1 MSNKTKIE
9 SSYISSVLKLNN
21 NVVFNGFSFGYKK
34 NISGEVVFN
43 TGMVGYPETLTDP
56 SYSGQILVLTYPLIG
71 NYGVPQ
77 FDTAD
82 FLKSKFESDKIHV
95 QGLIVSEISDTFSH
109 WSGKNL
115 LSNWLKDNKI
125 PGIFGVDTRKLT
137 SMLREHGTML
147 GKIMVDDESIDL
159 YDPDR
164 DDLISKVCPGKIEKL
179 GSGKKKI
186 LLLDCGCK
194 LGIIR
199 KLIRE
204 DTTVIRQPWNKEISS
219 FDFDAVVLSN
229 GPGNP
234 AVYNDLRKKVEVLL
248 KLRKPVL
255 GICLG
260 HQILSLAAGAKT
272 YKLKYGH
279 RSQNQPVRLNG
290 TNRCFITSQNHGFAV
305 DDTSLSGEWRT
316 WFTNLNDNTNE
327 GIIHNSLPFR
337 SVQFHPEAAPGP
349 TDTSFIFDDFLNEI
363 K

>member
-1 MSNKTKIE
+1 MSNKTKNE
-9 SSYISSVLKLNN
+9 PAYFPSVLKLSNN
-21 NVVFNGFSFGYKK
+21 AVFSGFSFGYKK

-77 FDTAD
+77 FVAD
-82 FLKSKFESDKIHV
+82 DLLKSKFESDKIHI
-95 QGLIVSEISDTFSH
+95 QGLIVSEISNTFSH

-115 LSNWLKDNKI
+115 LSSWLKENKI
-125 PGIFGVDTRKLT
+125 PGMFGVDTRKLT
-137 SMLREHGTML
+137 SLLREHGTML
-147 GKIMVDDESIDL
+147 GKIIIDNESIDF
-159 YDPDR
+159 YDPDK
-164 DDLISKVCPGKIEKL
+164 DDIISKVCPEEIEVI

-199 KLIRE
+199 NLIRE
-204 DTTVIRQPWNKEISS
+204 NTTVIRHPWNKEISD
-219 FDFDAVVLSN
+219 FNFDAIVLSN

-234 AVYNDLRKKVEVLL
+234 ALYNDLKDKVEKLL

-260 HQILSLAAGAKT
+260 HQILASAAGAKT

-279 RSQNQPVRLNG
+279 RSQNQPVRLKG
-290 TNRCFITSQNHGFAV
+290 TNKCFITSQNHGFAV
-305 DDTSLSGEWRT
+305 DETSLTDEWRT
-316 WFTNLNDNTNE
+316 WFTNLNDDTNE

-337 SVQFHPEAAPGP
+337 SVQFHPEASPGP
-349 TDTSFIFDDFLNEI
+349 TDTSFIFDDFLKEI